1 MLKLGWKVLW
11 SVLDHDLEASDR
23 LKRSPPCNDE
33 DLHAFCGVPLQ
44 EQSADIPVET
54 SQLGQHA
61 VLQMGRIRG
70 GLCWGGLSR
79 PDSRDHVL
87 PITVV
92 HWRTLQRVT
101 SPLFTY
107 GSDRAND
114 SATSGD
120 EPRNTNTAPSTGSAS
135 APARTNSPRWC

>member
-1 MLKLGWKVLW
+1 MTRTSTL
-11 SVLDHDLEASDR
+11 SAAS
-23 LKRSPPCNDE
+23 P
-33 DLHAFCGVPLQ
+33 Q

-70 GLCWGGLSR
+70 GLCWSGLGR
-79 PDSRDHVL
+79 PDSCDHVL
-87 PITVV
+87 PITVG

-101 SPLFTY
+101 SPLFTD
-107 GSDRAND
+107 GSERAND

-120 EPRNTNTAPSTGSAS
+120 EPANSNTATST
-135 APARTNSPRWC
+135 